1 MPGEMNQL
9 KLQNLLMIEME
20 SFFYG
25 LVPKNRFIAPHIKK
39 SFPGILVKGTLIP

>member
-9 KLQNLLMIEME
+9 KLQNLLMMEIE

-25 LVPKNRFIAPHIKK
+25 RVQKIYLHQPE
-39 SFPGILVKGTLIP
+39 